1 MDSTTRRTFLL
12 STATAPAGVAAQT
25 RRPRAP
31 RTPAPK
37 PEADLAP
44 LTGKFR
50 NPGKHERPI
59 TWYFPSGPDPQK
71 IAADIAEFKK
81 LALGGICIM
90 PATSALKVPYLS
102 SGYWKTI
109 DLTVKEAVR
118 QDLRVWLYDEIDYP
132 SSSAGGAVIR
142 AHPEYEVTGLE
153 YQEILVQGGSRVQI
167 EVPRAPLEGA
177 YGQELQNP
185 GNLRDLKAAVSDG
198 VLQWDAPA
206 GNWKIHLFTKRIS
219 DPLAEVA
226 KGRAGL
232 VRPLANLL
240 DANAIR
246 EFISSTYEGYARTVG
261 RYFGKDIEAMFTD
274 EPCLHTAGYWDFGE
288 RADQH
293 RPMLPW
299 VSGFPEYFYAR
310 KGYDLMPL
318 LPAVMR
324 DAGPETTKIRCD
336 YWDVVCDLIVE
347 SYYGQL
353 RDWCGEHKIAFSG
366 HVLLEEGLLLHLMFT
381 GSFIR
386 SLARMH
392 IPGIDLIG
400 PRPEGV
406 SLENTM
412 TGVGG
417 LYVGK
422 LASSAAHT
430 RGRSEVM
437 SESFAA
443 SGLEMTQEKMI
454 AIANWQFATGVTEVM
469 PMSIHYHMSHRRRDR
484 DSEAFR
490 KFLQDDFFKDP
501 GYYATYVGRVKA
513 MLTGGR
519 HVADIAVLVP
529 EVSIWAN
536 YVPAEATMPYQRY
549 REKNPKAVEIDD
561 AFLELSTELL
571 RAQLDYDYLDD
582 EAFEK
587 AEISQG
593 KLTLAGE
600 SYEVLVLPAATTMRF
615 RIADKIAAFRRAG
628 GRVVACGELPQ
639 EAMERGKDDALKA
652 LLAGAITAHAAKPG
666 EIPAA
671 VRKLLTPDVS
681 LSAPDRQIYYLH
693 KRKNNADI
701 YFLINMG
708 DTAKK
713 TEVSFARARGR
724 ASIWN
729 PADGT
734 IQQVG
739 AGTKVALELPK
750 LSGRFVVFG

>member
-1 MDSTTRRTFLL
+1 MSWTTRRGFLTTAAATPVGAASAQARRSASARPAAE
-12 STATAPAGVAAQT
+12 STRLRDQ
-25 RRPRAP
+25 
-31 RTPAPK
+31 
-37 PEADLAP
+37 
-44 LTGKFR
+44 FR
-50 NPGKHERPI
+50 NPGRRERPI
-59 TWYFPSGPDPQK
+59 TWYFPSGPDPAK
-71 IAADIAEFKK
+71 IASDLAEFKK

-102 SGYWKTI
+102 QGYWETVA
-109 DLTVKEAVR
+109 LTVEEAVR
-118 QDLRVWLYDEIDYP
+118 QGFRVWLYDELDYP

-153 YQEILVQGGSRVQI
+153 YQEILAQGGSRVQI
-167 EVPRAPLEGA
+167 SLPPGPLVGA
-177 YGQELQNP
+177 YGQDMQNP
-185 GNLRDLKAAVSDG
+185 GDFRDLKGGVSAG
-198 VLQWDAPA
+198 VLEWNAPP
-206 GNWKIHLFTKRIS
+206 GSWKIHLFTKRIG

-226 KGRAGL
+226 RGRAGL

-299 VSGFPEYFYAR
+299 VDGFPEYFHAR

-318 LPAVMR
+318 LPCVMR
-324 DAGPETTKIRCD
+324 EAGPQTTQVRCD

-347 SYYGQL
+347 SYFDQL
-353 RDWCGEHKIAFSG
+353 RDWCAQHKIAFSG

-386 SLARMH
+386 SLSRMH

-406 SLENTM
+406 SLEDTM
-412 TGVGG
+412 TRAGG

-443 SGLEMTQEKMI
+443 SGLDINLEKMI
-454 AIANWQFATGVTEVM
+454 AIANWQYATGVTELM
-469 PMSIHYHMSHRRRDR
+469 PMSVHYHMSRGRR

-501 GYYATYVGRVKA
+501 GFYATYLGRIKA
-513 MLTGGR
+513 VLTGGR
-519 HVADIAVLVP
+519 HVADVAVLVP

-536 YVPAEATMPYQRY
+536 YVPAEAVMPYQRY
-549 REKNPKAVEIDD
+549 REKNPKAAEIDD
-561 AFLELSTELL
+561 AFVELSMELL

-582 EAFEK
+582 EAFER
-587 AEISQG
+587 AEIGPGRLS
-593 KLTLAGE
+593 LAGE
-600 SYEVLVLPAATTMRF
+600 SYSVLVLPPATTVRF
-615 RIADKIAAFRRAG
+615 RVAGKVAAFRRAG
-628 GRVVACGELPQ
+628 GRVVGCGQLPD
-639 EAMERGKDDALKA
+639 EAMERGKDDAVRK
-652 LLAGAITAHAAKPG
+652 LLAGALNAHAAKPA
-666 EIPAA
+666 EAPAA
-671 VRKLLTPDVS
+671 IRKLWTPDVS
-681 LSAPDRQIYYLH
+681 LAAPDRQVYYLH
-693 KRKNNADI
+693 KRKDGRDI
-701 YFLINMG
+701 YFFINMG
-708 DTAKK
+708 D
-713 TEVSFARARGR
+713 SARQPEITFSRTRGP

-729 PADGT
+729 PNDGET
-734 IQQVG
+734 RAVTARP
-739 AGTKVALELPK
+739 AGTGCRIALDLPR
-750 LSGRFVVFG
+750 LSARFVVFG